1 VCVCVCARAQVTWL
15 EPGLLRLSEVRQ
27 HRPHTHTQWLYS
39 KWPARRGGCSSS
51 RLYTR
56 APNAAAASSSYTAR
70 AFSLNRYATP
80 RARARPVRR
89 SDPKNQ
95 CRPPRRTTTTTATHK
110 NTHSHVHLHTRTR
123 LALIRTDD
131 DDDDDDAT
139 AAGKPVFDYTDST
152 RGDGGGYRGGSAR
165 GGGYN
170 APARVCVK
178 RRRSRRPARHRWP
191 LVIGKLP
198 ALFVARDTER
208 VRRNRINQTQAR
220 ARALG
225 THTHMIT
232 YAHTRKHTHTPTRV
246 DPPPTTTTMTPLLF
260 HRPPP
265 CCRCSRRF
273 K

>member
-1 VCVCVCARAQVTWL
+1 MCVCVCARAQVTWL

-131 DDDDDDAT
+131 DDDDAT

-152 RGDGGGYRGGSAR
+152 RGDGGGGYRGGSAR
-165 GGGYN
+165 GGGCN

-246 DPPPTTTTMTPLLF
+246 DPPPTTTMTPLLF

>member
-1 VCVCVCARAQVTWL
+1 VCVRASVCARAQVTWL
-15 EPGLLRLSEVRQ
+15 EPELLRLSEVRQ

-56 APNAAAASSSYTAR
+56 APNAAAASSSSYTAR

-110 NTHSHVHLHTRTR
+110 NTHSYVHLHTRTR

-131 DDDDDDAT
+131 DDAT
-139 AAGKPVFDYTDST
+139 AAGKPVFDLYDST

-165 GGGYN
+165 GGGCIV
-170 APARVCVK
+170 PARVCVK

-220 ARALG
+220 AG
-225 THTHMIT
+225 HTYTHMIT

-246 DPPPTTTTMTPLLF
+246 DPPTTTTTTPLLF
-260 HRPPP
+260 HTPPP